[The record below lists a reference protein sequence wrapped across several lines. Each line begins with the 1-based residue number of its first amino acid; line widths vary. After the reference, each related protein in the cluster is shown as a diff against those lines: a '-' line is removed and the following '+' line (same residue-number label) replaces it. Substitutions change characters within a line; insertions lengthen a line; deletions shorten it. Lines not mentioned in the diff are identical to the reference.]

1 MGGWGSYLSA
11 NAEASPNVNSVN
23 ASQGA
28 DADIWSWAVTAALP
42 DLGKLGSQL
51 NFVFGMPPKVT
62 NNDILERED
71 KDTSLHFELSYNY
84 PVNDNIS
91 ITPGVVMITNPEHN
105 VDK

>member
-1 MGGWGSYLSA
+1 
-11 NAEASPNVNSVN
+11 
-23 ASQGA
+23 
-28 DADIWSWAVTAALP
+28 
-42 DLGKLGSQL
+42 
-51 NFVFGMPPKVT
+51 MPPKVT

-105 VDK
+105 ADNDNIWVGLVKTTFKF